1 MQTDEFA
8 FVKGFDNKSAFNW
21 WIKCVLKKKDR
32 IVANVR
38 KQEASYIKKSL
49 KYGMELPKTVEQA
62 LTLDAMNKNNL

>member
-1 MQTDEFA
+1 MEGLFHLIGEVVQLKISLSMQTDEFA

-38 KQEASYIKKSL
+38 K
-49 KYGMELPKTVEQA
+49 
-62 LTLDAMNKNNL
+62 